1 MGDPCSLLLVFM
13 RFLLYLQACFSKD
26 GRCRVLTVIFSNGSS
41 LSSESIKMVKVFKDG
56 FCNLPML
63 FLLTTKFLLGR
74 FPSAFTDDS
83 LAKLLSKILYSG

>member
-1 MGDPCSLLLVFM
+1 
-13 RFLLYLQACFSKD
+13 
-26 GRCRVLTVIFSNGSS
+26 
-41 LSSESIKMVKVFKDG
+41 MVKVFKDE

-74 FPSAFTDDS
+74 FSFAFTDDN